1 MRAVRRGIVIGMAVS
16 ACAGFW
22 SDDAVAYR
30 PFDGTDAAVA
40 DFGNLEIELGPTEY
54 VKQAGER
61 LLVAPNLRM
70 NYGFAKGW
78 EAVLEGKTTHGLS
91 AAARPTS
98 QVENG
103 VFLKGVLREGVLQ
116 DQPGPSI
123 ATEFGVLLPGIND
136 QHGTGGSIAGIL
148 SQRWEPITVHF
159 NAVAEVTREQ
169 HADLFVSTILEGPHD
184 WPIRPVAEV
193 AYERDFGRAEIKT
206 ALVGAI
212 WQVRDNLAFDVGLR
226 GGRVND
232 HTLAEVR
239 AGLTFNFG
247 IGPAPAGKSEG
258 GGR

>member
-1 MRAVRRGIVIGMAVS
+1 MVLS
-16 ACAGFW
+16 AFAGFW

-54 VKQAGER
+54 VKQADER
-61 LLVAPNLRM
+61 LLVAPNLRI

-184 WPIRPVAEV
+184 WPVRPVAEI
-193 AYERDFGRAEIKT
+193 AYERDFGRSQIKS

-212 WQVRDNLAFDVGLR
+212 WQVRDYLAFDVGLR

-232 HTLAEVR
+232 HPLAEIR
-239 AGLTFNFG
+239 AGLTFSFAVAT
-247 IGPAPAGKSEG
+247 APTGNAEG
-258 GGR
+258 GAR

>member
-1 MRAVRRGIVIGMAVS
+1 MRTAIGIGIALT
-16 ACAGFW
+16 ATAGFW
-22 SDDAVAYR
+22 PELAAAYR

-54 VKQAGER
+54 LKQGDER
-61 LLVAPNLRM
+61 LLVAPNLRL
-70 NYGFAKGW
+70 NYGLAKGW

-98 QVENG
+98 QIENG
-103 VFLKGVLREGVLQ
+103 FFFKGVLREGVLQ
-116 DQPGPSI
+116 DHPGPSI

-148 SQRWEPITVHF
+148 SQRWETITVHF

-169 HADLFVSTILEGPHD
+169 HANLFVSTILEGPHD
-184 WPIRPVAEV
+184 WPVRPVAEI
-193 AYERDFGRAEIKT
+193 AYERDFGQSEIKS

-212 WQVRDNLAFDVGLR
+212 WQVRDNLVFDVGLR

-239 AGLTFNFG
+239 AGLTLSFAVG
-247 IGPAPAGKSEG
+247 SIPEGKSEG